1 MTTHASAY
9 ARGSRPNTRTSG
21 CSSDWPTNS
30 APTARRTR
38 CRASSAGLTSYR
50 GFYAQVQYTILP
62 DKLFGADI
70 LRGGKLSF
78 QVECFDKGN
87 YFRDH
92 NDHTAIFGR
101 VELAWEF

>member
-1 MTTHASAY
+1 MYSKYNYTNLVYPHLASECELGDFSKLACQ
-9 ARGSRPNTRTSG
+9 AGPLFTALREDDSGGSCRG
-21 CSSDWPTNS
+21 
-30 APTARRTR
+30 
-38 CRASSAGLTSYR
+38 L
-50 GFYAQVQYTILP
+50 YAQVKYTIHP

-101 VELAWEF
+101 IELVWKF

>member
-1 MTTHASAY
+1 M
-9 ARGSRPNTRTSG
+9 
-21 CSSDWPTNS
+21 NS
-30 APTARRTR
+30 CKILTAGE
-38 CRASSAGLTSYR
+38 CELGDFSKLACQAGPLFTAVREDDADGSYR
-50 GFYAQVQYTILP
+50 GLYAQVQYTLHP